1 VFPPLAK
8 SDFLMADPNRAVRVL
23 LQGLSGPITVN
34 GKQYQGVMPQLPLTD
49 RDIAGVL
56 SYVRNNFGNRGSG
69 IKLADVGRI
78 RTALKGTKSD
88 QLATEN

>member
-1 VFPPLAK
+1 
-8 SDFLMADPNRAVRVL
+8 
-23 LQGLSGPITVN
+23 
-34 GKQYQGVMPQLPLTD
+34 MPKLPLTD

-56 SYVRNNFGNRGSG
+56 SYVRSNFGNRGSG

-78 RTALKGTKSD
+78 RTALEGKKSD